1 MKPLFVAAS
10 FGVLSL
16 VFWPTPSALAQDAK
30 VARGTVTAVSPASL
44 TLEVRS
50 QEMTFAVDGT
60 TTIEAPGAA
69 HKARAAI
76 AAGKPGPMLTDVVK
90 AGQPVAI
97 TYQDM
102 NGARHASLVR
112 AVATAGANGGSIADG
127 PKSLVSSG
135 RVQAIG
141 DRFITIRGDSGGGAS
156 FSQTFAIDER
166 TKVLA
171 KGAGTAAA
179 AKGGRLP
186 ISDVVAS
193 GDFVTISYE
202 KGDSAL
208 HASNVRVTMKH

>member
-69 HKARAAI
+69 HKSRAAI

-112 AVATAGANGGSIADG
+112 AVATANGGSIADA
-127 PKSLVSSG
+127 PKSLGSG
-135 RVQAIG
+135 GAGQTIG
-141 DRFITIRGDSGGGAS
+141 DRVITIRG
-156 FSQTFAIDER
+156 
-166 TKVLA
+166 
-171 KGAGTAAA
+171 
-179 AKGGRLP
+179 
-186 ISDVVAS
+186 
-193 GDFVTISYE
+193 
-202 KGDSAL
+202 
-208 HASNVRVTMKH
+208 